1 MGIQPLVPVTGS
13 YLDLD
18 MNNQCYINC
27 PILRTVYGWHLN
39 DEYNS
44 ALKKAERF
52 RSYYEELYRERHW
65 LIKSLF
71 RSNATVKDSIYA
83 FKKGYLDYIDKSRD
97 INTWQEIS
105 NALKS
110 ASENEDSKFVVYA
123 YTLSQTFGK
132 IIKKDM
138 ARNTFHEFT
147 LYCTPL
153 NCTVL
158 ACTQDGIQAFLA
170 SMFHSSLKDFVCE
183 GHFTVY
189 RGAVIDDL
197 KLLEGYENGSVIITT
212 TFLSTST
219 EQNVSNTFKDRNSNN
234 PNEIS
239 VSCTYLLH
247 NRRHTALNISS
258 LSAFPMEG
266 EILLYPYVPFRIIS
280 FEKHLEQK
288 QINVVLE
295 EIDDVENCNAALF
308 V

>member
-1 MGIQPLVPVTGS
+1 
-13 YLDLD
+13 

-27 PILRTVYGWHLN
+27 PVLKTVYEWHLN
-39 DEYNS
+39 DEYTS

-52 RSYYEELYRERHW
+52 RLYYEELYRKRHW
-65 LIKSLF
+65 LIKILF
-71 RSNATVKDSIYA
+71 RSNATIKDSVYA
-83 FKKGYLDYIDKSRD
+83 FKKGYLDYIDKSED
-97 INTWQEIS
+97 INTWKEIL
-105 NALKS
+105 NKLKF
-110 ASENEDSKFVVYA
+110 ASENEDSKSVVSA
-123 YTLSQTFGK
+123 YTCSQKFGE

-147 LYCTPL
+147 LYCTSL

-170 SMFHSSLKDFVCE
+170 IMFHPSLDKFVCE

-197 KLLEGYENGSVIITT
+197 KLLEGYKNGSIIITT

-219 EQNVSNTFKDRNSNN
+219 NPNVSNMFKDRNFNN

-247 NRRHTALNISS
+247 NHRHTALNISS
-258 LSAFPMEG
+258 ISAFSIEG

-280 FEKHLEQK
+280 FEKHLERK

-295 EIDDVENCNAALF
+295 EIG
-308 V
+308 